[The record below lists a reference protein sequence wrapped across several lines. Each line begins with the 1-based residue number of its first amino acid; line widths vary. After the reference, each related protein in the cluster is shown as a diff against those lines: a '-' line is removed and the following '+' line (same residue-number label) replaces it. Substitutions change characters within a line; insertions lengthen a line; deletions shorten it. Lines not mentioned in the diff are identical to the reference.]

1 MGDCSRRSPGSEERD
16 EEGREED
23 EAGRFETSR
32 LALPFTHGSRVGET
46 MLLSDKSGVRGGHT
60 EENTGQLVSR
70 GFRKKPLV
78 ATEKSDWTFREEK
91 GTD

>member
-1 MGDCSRRSPGSEERD
+1 M
-16 EEGREED
+16 
-23 EAGRFETSR
+23 
-32 LALPFTHGSRVGET
+32 ALPFTHGSRVGET

-78 ATEKSDWTFREEK
+78 ATEKSDWTFREEN